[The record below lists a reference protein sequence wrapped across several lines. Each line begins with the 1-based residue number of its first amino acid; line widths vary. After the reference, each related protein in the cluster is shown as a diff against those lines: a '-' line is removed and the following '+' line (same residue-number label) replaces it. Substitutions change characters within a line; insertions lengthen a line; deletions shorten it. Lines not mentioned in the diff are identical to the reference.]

1 MASRR
6 FLVAVSGAEIY
17 VAADSLRSDRR
28 KRTKDSIATVRH
40 LYLDFD
46 LDGEAR
52 PPSLRTS
59 DTLPTPTAVF
69 STSLGKY
76 QILCR
81 IDSVTLE
88 QQQSTLKLLAI
99 PFGGDPACMGC
110 NWVLRLPGFRNC
122 KHDPSYPITV
132 KYPSDSTSNPASNP
146 SDFRL
151 DIPAAEALP
160 LPHAIPSRKQPGK
173 HTNSEHD
180 WTWILHELAH
190 GKDAAKLT
198 RMIASRRSDKPRPL
212 YLRLFTSSG
221 WSMSRR
227 RDLAS
232 SKAFRWRTFVTLLV
246 VRRRSEIASARCIR
260 KGPSKDAVEPPAKKL
275 TAGVESTASV
285 RVLKACYCIQ
295 FCGNAE
301 TVLRTG
307 RILTLHPWEGTVGK
321 PGLALGEPSLHPID
335 SVGGGSVRKPVY
347 TCVNAGVGK
356 AGSNGAAQ

>member
-1 MASRR
+1 MASCR
-6 FLVAVSGAEIY
+6 FLVVVFGAKIY

-52 PPSLRTS
+52 LTSLRTS

-99 PFGGDPACMGC
+99 PFGGDPACMDC
-110 NWVLRLPGFRNC
+110 NRVLRLPGFRNC
-122 KHDPSYPITV
+122 ENDPSYPITV
-132 KYPSDSTSNPASNP
+132 KYPCDSTSNPG
-146 SDFRL
+146 DFRL
-151 DIPAAEALP
+151 DIPAANDLP
-160 LPHAIPSRKQPGK
+160 SPHGIPSQKHPGK

-180 WTWILHELAH
+180 WAWILHELAH

-260 KGPSKDAVEPPAKKL
+260 KGPRKDAVEPPAKKL
-275 TAGVESTASV
+275 TAGVESGASV
-285 RVLKACYCIQ
+285 RVLK
-295 FCGNAE
+295 
-301 TVLRTG
+301 V
-307 RILTLHPWEGTVGK
+307 
-321 PGLALGEPSLHPID
+321 
-335 SVGGGSVRKPVY
+335 
-347 TCVNAGVGK
+347 
-356 AGSNGAAQ
+356 